1 MFQGDLERH
10 KKPFWE
16 IADDVISQEGECENE
31 MKGTDLKAVSEKL
44 AGLLDWTE
52 GEYLWSQ
59 ELKINSEVIGLE
71 DLTAE
76 FHCSL

>member
-1 MFQGDLERH
+1 MFQGDLERR
-10 KKPFWE
+10 KPFWE
-16 IADDVISQEGECENE
+16 IADDAISLEGECENG
-31 MKGTDLKAVSEKL
+31 MKGADLKAVSEKL

>member
-1 MFQGDLERH
+1 
-10 KKPFWE
+10 
-16 IADDVISQEGECENE
+16 

>member
-1 MFQGDLERH
+1 MFQDDLERH
-10 KKPFWE
+10 KKSFWE
-16 IADDVISQEGECENE
+16 IADDVISQEGECENG
-31 MKGTDLKAVSEKL
+31 MKETDLKAVSETL
-44 AGLLDWTE
+44 ARLLDWTE

>member
-1 MFQGDLERH
+1 MSER
-10 KKPFWE
+10 
-16 IADDVISQEGECENE
+16 
-31 MKGTDLKAVSEKL
+31 L
-44 AGLLDWTE
+44 AGLLGWTE

-76 FHCSL
+76 LYCSL

>member
-16 IADDVISQEGECENE
+16 IADDVISQEGKCENG

>member
-16 IADDVISQEGECENE
+16 TADDVVSQEGECENG
-31 MKGTDLKAVSEKL
+31 MKETDLKAVSETL